1 MTEKV
6 SAEIVEQTWQRV
18 AQTLPSD
25 ASTLVDQMGKE
36 QPYIIAYLLATADA
50 EFEPH
55 EGETLFYVG
64 MVTWQMMTQSSGQ
77 LQQVGKRA
85 LEKAEAANFEFLE
98 QFAKEENGDLEV
110 ATRATLETYP
120 EPEVFRYVVE
130 AIMEEE
136 EPGDPPMSDES
147 RGLAFVYL
155 KTVLDAMVAS
165 LAHPHKSH

>member
-18 AQTLPSD
+18 AQTDPSD
-25 ASTLVDQMGKE
+25 VSVMVDQMREE
-36 QPYIIAYLLATADA
+36 QPYIMAYLLATADV

-64 MVTWQMMTQSSGQ
+64 MVAWQMMTQSSGQ
-77 LQQVGKRA
+77 LQQVEEEA
-85 LEKAEAANFEFLE
+85 LDKAEAANFEFLE
-98 QFAKEENGDLEV
+98 QFSEEENGDLEV
-110 ATRATLETYP
+110 VVRAILETYP
-120 EPEVFRYVVE
+120 EPEVFRYIVE

-136 EPGDPPMSDES
+136 EAGEPPMRDEL

-155 KTVLDAMVAS
+155 KTVLDAMITS
-165 LAHPHKSH
+165 LAYPHKSH

>member
-1 MTEKV
+1 MIEKV

-18 AQTLPSD
+18 AQTPPSD
-25 ASTLVDQMGKE
+25 VSTLVDQMREE
-36 QPYIIAYLLATADA
+36 QPYIMVYLLATADA

-77 LQQVGKRA
+77 LQQVGEKV

-98 QFAKEENGDLEV
+98 QFAEEENADLEMAV
-110 ATRATLETYP
+110 RAILETYP
-120 EPEVFRYVVE
+120 EPEVFRYIVE

-136 EPGDPPMSDES
+136 EAGDPPMSDEW

-155 KTVLDAMVAS
+155 KTVLDAMIAS
-165 LAHPHKSH
+165 LAHPHRSH

>member
-1 MTEKV
+1 MTKKV
-6 SAEIVEQTWQRV
+6 SAKIVEQTWQRV
-18 AQTLPSD
+18 AQMAPSD
-25 ASTLVDQMGKE
+25 VPMLVDQMGRE
-36 QPYIIAYLLATADA
+36 QPYIMVYLLATADA

-64 MVTWQMMTQSSGQ
+64 LVTWQMMKQSSGQ
-77 LQQVGKRA
+77 LQQVGEQV
-85 LEKAEAANFEFLE
+85 LDKAEAANFEFLE

-110 ATRATLETYP
+110 ATRAMLETYP

-136 EPGDPPMSDES
+136 ESGDPPMSDEW

-155 KTVLDAMVAS
+155 KTVLDAMIAS
-165 LAHPHKSH
+165 LAHPHRSL

>member
-18 AQTLPSD
+18 AQTPPSD
-25 ASTLVDQMGKE
+25 ASVLVNQMGKE
-36 QPYIIAYLLATADA
+36 QPYLMTYLLATADA
-50 EFEPH
+50 GFEPH
-55 EGETLFYVG
+55 EGEILFYVG

-77 LQQVGKRA
+77 LQQVGGKA
-85 LEKAEAANFEFLE
+85 LDEAEAANFEFLE
-98 QFAKEENGDLEV
+98 QFAKEESGGLEI
-110 ATRATLETYP
+110 ATRVILETYP

-136 EPGDPPMSDES
+136 ETDEPPMSDES

-155 KTVLDAMVAS
+155 KTVLDAMIAS
-165 LAHPHKSH
+165 LAHPHRSH